1 MSKKTPLSKLPPRTS
16 SISNTGFVDTMAASQ
31 QAHIDQLVQQSRTLQ
46 HGVKKLHEELA
57 AEQKRGKQV
66 VQKIQEQWHVE
77 RLQWQE
83 GCDTLQACHKLE
95 YLRLTMDLEKERDN
109 VLKER
114 NRTRLEKVAR
124 LQRDFKITMFQAR
137 ENELERQVED
147 LSMELHSLAASKE
160 NEMAEKESSRAAAL
174 KKVKAE
180 YAEYV
185 AQSEADAAKYAG
197 IEEDRDRLQEELGK
211 LREEHARLK
220 VSSDSSSTRL
230 ERATLQLE
238 GSQSTITALQQKN
251 DELVRNVADL
261 QHQLGKWQNLDVKG
275 VEEIE
280 IERKKRVESETRL
293 MQLQGRLD
301 QMEKKEAELSGLLEK
316 EKRRTEK
323 AKEAALE
330 WKDAAEGYE
339 GDLATLEDK
348 FVQLQDE
355 VTQLQ
360 TDLETERAISR
371 PARARRPAAQED
383 VQDSESE
390 QTEISPPSKP
400 RSKAKKPPSSKP
412 KQKPP
417 STVKANRRAASP
429 AVEVVE
435 AGPSNSQHEEE
446 DPSSSASAD
455 EVEGIVEMT
464 VPPSPVV
471 ATKRKAKATDVPP
484 ANDAVKKP
492 GRGKAK
498 PKPQADVADE
508 SDVEV
513 EEAPPRAAKRSKGKQ
528 KAAEQGSDVEVVD
541 TPQPKPAKGKS
552 KATASKPAAQT
563 RPRKRKVSPEPSV
576 ESDVEEVQPKET
588 KPKGGKRAGSVVPS
602 TATKSG
608 KNKKRTPSPA
618 PDNLPPQE
626 AQPKKKRKINL
637 FPAAQAGSA
646 FDFMGG
652 GLGGGLGIPTELSP
666 IKDTQAIPS
675 RSVSGVGSSFLQ
687 SRLVASITRRR

>member
-1 MSKKTPLSKLPPRTS
+1 MSKKTPLARPPPRPS
-16 SISNTGFVDTMAASQ
+16 STAGFVDTMAASQ
-31 QAHIDQLVQQSRTLQ
+31 QAHIDQLVQQNRTLQ

-57 AEQKRGKQV
+57 AEQKRGQQV

-95 YLRLTMDLEKERDN
+95 YLRLTMDLEKEQDS

-147 LSMELHSLAASKE
+147 LTMELQSLTASKE
-160 NEMAEKESSRAAAL
+160 NDMAEKESSRAAAL
-174 KKVKAE
+174 KKIKAE

-185 AQSEADAAKYAG
+185 AQAQADAAGYAE
-197 IEEDRDRLQEELGK
+197 IEEERDRLQEELGK

-238 GSQSTITALQQKN
+238 GSKSTIAALQQKN

-261 QHQLGKWQNLDVKG
+261 QHQLGKWQTLDVKG

-330 WKDAAEGYE
+330 WKAAAEGYE
-339 GDLATLEDK
+339 GDLMTFEGQIA
-348 FVQLQDE
+348 QLQNE
-355 VTQLQ
+355 ITQLQ

-371 PARARRPAAQED
+371 PARARR
-383 VQDSESE
+383 V
-390 QTEISPPSKP
+390 
-400 RSKAKKPPSSKP
+400 
-412 KQKPP
+412 
-417 STVKANRRAASP
+417 
-429 AVEVVE
+429 
-435 AGPSNSQHEEE
+435 
-446 DPSSSASAD
+446 SASAD
-455 EVEGIVEMT
+455 EVEEIMELPAT
-464 VPPSPVV
+464 PSPVA
-471 ATKRKAKATDVPP
+471 ATKRKGKAKTNDVPP
-484 ANDAVKKP
+484 ANDTVKKP

-498 PKPQADVADE
+498 AKAKADVNDV
-508 SDVEV
+508 SDIEG
-513 EEAPPRAAKRSKGKQ
+513 EEDPPQAAKRSKGKQ
-528 KAAEQGSDVEVVD
+528 KVAEQDSEVEVVD
-541 TPQPKPAKGKS
+541 VPQAKPAKGKS
-552 KATASKPAAQT
+552 RAAASKPAAQT
-563 RPRKRKVSPEPSV
+563 RTRKRKVSPESSI
-576 ESDVEEVQPKET
+576 ENDVEEVEAKDT
-588 KPKGGKRAGSVVPS
+588 KQKRGGRAGSVAPS
-602 TATKSG
+602 TAAKPG
-608 KNKKRTPSPA
+608 KNKKRTPSPV
-618 PDNLPPQE
+618 PDDLPPQE

-637 FPAAQAGSA
+637 FPAAQTGSS
-646 FDFMGG
+646 FDFIGN

-675 RSVSGVGSSFLQ
+675 RSVSGIGSSFLQ

>member
-1 MSKKTPLSKLPPRTS
+1 MSKKTPLARPPPRPS
-16 SISNTGFVDTMAASQ
+16 STAGFVDTMAASQ
-31 QAHIDQLVQQSRTLQ
+31 QAHIDQLVQQNRTLQ

-57 AEQKRGKQV
+57 AEQKRGQQV

-95 YLRLTMDLEKERDN
+95 YLRLTMDLEKEQDN

-147 LSMELHSLAASKE
+147 LTMELQSLTASKE
-160 NEMAEKESSRAAAL
+160 NDMAEKESSRAAAL
-174 KKVKAE
+174 KKIKAE
-180 YAEYV
+180 YAEFV
-185 AQSEADAAKYAG
+185 AQAQADAAGYAD
-197 IEEDRDRLQEELGK
+197 IEEERDRLQEELGK

-238 GSQSTITALQQKN
+238 GSKSTIAALQQKN

-261 QHQLGKWQNLDVKG
+261 QHQLGKWQTLDVKG

-323 AKEAALE
+323 AKEAALD
-330 WKDAAEGYE
+330 WKAAAEGYE
-339 GDLATLEDK
+339 GDLTTFEGQIA
-348 FVQLQDE
+348 QLQNE
-355 VTQLQ
+355 ITQLQ

-371 PARARRPAAQED
+371 PARARRPAVKEA
-383 VQDSESE
+383 VQDSEDE
-390 QTEISPPSKP
+390 EIEVSPPKKP
-400 RSKAKKPPSSKP
+400 TSRVKKPPNSKP

-417 STVKANRRAASP
+417 STTKGGRRAASP

-435 AGPSNSQHEEE
+435 AGPSNSQHEEDE
-446 DPSSSASAD
+446 PSSGASAD
-455 EVEGIVEMT
+455 EVEEIMELPVT
-464 VPPSPVV
+464 PSPVA
-471 ATKRKAKATDVPP
+471 ATKRKGKAKTNDVPP
-484 ANDAVKKP
+484 ANDTVKKP
-492 GRGKAK
+492 GRGKVKVKAK
-498 PKPQADVADE
+498 ADVNGV

-513 EEAPPRAAKRSKGKQ
+513 EEAPPQAAKRSKGKQ
-528 KAAEQGSDVEVVD
+528 KVAEQDSEVEVVD
-541 TPQPKPAKGKS
+541 ASQAKPAKGKS
-552 KATASKPAAQT
+552 KAAASKPAAQT
-563 RPRKRKVSPEPSV
+563 RTRKRKVSPESSI
-576 ESDVEEVQPKET
+576 ENDVEEVEPKNT
-588 KPKGGKRAGSVVPS
+588 KQKRGGRAGSVAPS
-602 TATKSG
+602 TAAKPG
-608 KNKKRTPSPA
+608 KNKKRTPSPV
-618 PDNLPPQE
+618 PDDPPPQE

-637 FPAAQAGSA
+637 FPAAQTGSS
-646 FDFMGG
+646 FDFIGD

-675 RSVSGVGSSFLQ
+675 RSETVIAILGY
-687 SRLVASITRRR
+687 LVRIALL